1 MVAIYVSL
9 IQSGIKT
16 LDDVP
21 KVIRQQVQEALNGK

>member
-16 LDDVP
+16 LDDVS
-21 KVIRQQVQEALNGK
+21 KVIRQQVKEALNG